1 MHKRYW
7 IDCILSIFQK
17 ERKKQKK
24 DRQTERRWK
33 KKMEQGKSSRISSQT
48 PLAAAAA

>member
-24 DRQTERRWK
+24 TDRKKEDGRKRWNK
-33 KKMEQGKSSRISSQT
+33 ASPAG
-48 PLAAAAA
+48 LAVRHH